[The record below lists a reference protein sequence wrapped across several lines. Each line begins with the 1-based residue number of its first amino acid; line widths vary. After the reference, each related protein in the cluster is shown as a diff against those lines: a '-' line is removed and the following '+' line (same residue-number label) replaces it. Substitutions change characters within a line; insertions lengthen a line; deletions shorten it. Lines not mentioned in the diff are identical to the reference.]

1 MENSGNAHE
10 KIIQDKTLIMTKEQ
24 LNNTRLERLNGCTKH
39 LHLLAEIP
47 QTTEEIS
54 TSIKTLWPA
63 PPKTDAQKPIKM
75 DNIRLLYIDLF
86 CGAGG
91 TSTGC
96 ENAVIDGKKIAKVIA
111 CVNHDANAIASHKA
125 NHPDAIHYTEDIR
138 TLELGPMIKHVDI
151 ARKTYPQAKVVLWAS
166 LECTNFSRAK
176 GGMSRDA
183 DSRTLAEHL
192 FRYVEAV
199 RPDIIQIEN
208 VEEFTTAG
216 PLIEK
221 RDKDGNIVMVKKTE
235 GTGKNKRTWM
245 EPAML
250 PDPDHAGENFAKWVH
265 RMCSYGYRFEYRVL
279 NSADYGAYTS
289 RKRFFGMFARPD
301 VPVVFPEPTHARNP
315 EKTLF
320 GDALKP
326 WKPVREVLDL
336 EDEGI
341 SIFGRKK
348 DLVEATLRRILTGL
362 YKFVAGGETAFLT
375 KAFSGDPDG
384 KCSSIDKPAGTVT
397 AKDHHQFILAYYGR
411 NDSVH
416 ALDKPSPTIRT
427 ANTLSVV
434 TADRRWDETG
444 CSRFIT
450 TYYKHG
456 GAHSLAAPAPTVP
469 TKDRMSLISIK
480 DEKKASLFM
489 DNQYGTGVPSSA
501 EEPAHTIGTVPKV
514 KPVRIHFLDNQY
526 GNSRCSSIEQPA
538 GTVTT
543 NPKQCLVE
551 AVKEPCQVITDNRK
565 WHYLVNPQFTC
576 PGNSIDEPCPTVI
589 ARQDKKPL
597 SLAEV
602 KTAGRLPAFIKEDGD
617 ELVYEIYSTDS
628 DTMKQIK
635 LFMCLYGIVD
645 ITMRMLRIKEL
656 KLIQGFPE
664 DYILCGTQEEQ
675 KKYLGNAVVTIMAK
689 VWCEAIVTE
698 LFKRTTT
705 AVA

>member
-1 MENSGNAHE
+1 M
-10 KIIQDKTLIMTKEQ
+10 KDDK
-24 LNNTRLERLNGCTKH
+24 
-39 LHLLAEIP
+39 
-47 QTTEEIS
+47 
-54 TSIKTLWPA
+54 
-63 PPKTDAQKPIKM
+63 D
-75 DNIRLLYIDLF
+75 IRLLYIDLF

-96 ENAVIDGKKIAKVIA
+96 ENAVLNGKKIAKVIA

-138 TLELGPMIKHVDI
+138 TLELGPMVKHVDL
-151 ARKTYPQAKVVLWAS
+151 ARKTHPKAKVVLWAS

-192 FRYVEAV
+192 FRYVEAID
-199 RPDIIQIEN
+199 PDIVQIEN

-221 RDKDGNIVMVKKTE
+221 RDKDGNVVMVKKSE
-235 GTGKNKRTWM
+235 GVGKNKRTWM

-250 PDPDHAGENFAKWVH
+250 PDPEHAGEDFVKWVH
-265 RMCSYGYRFEYRVL
+265 NMCSYGYRFEYRIL

-289 RKRFFGMFARPD
+289 RKRFFGMFAKPD
-301 VPVVFPEPTHARNP
+301 VPIVFPVPTHAKNP
-315 EKTLF
+315 EKNLF
-320 GDALKP
+320 GEELKP

-336 EDEGI
+336 DDEGT
-341 SIFGRKK
+341 SIFDRKK
-348 DLVEATLRRILTGL
+348 GLVEATLRRILAGL
-362 YKFVAGGETAFLT
+362 YKFVAGGDTAFLT
-375 KAFSGDPDG
+375 KAFSGDPEG
-384 KCSSIDKPAGTVT
+384 KCSSIEKPAGTVT
-397 AKDHHQFILAYYGR
+397 ARDHHQ
-411 NDSVH
+411 
-416 ALDKPSPTIRT
+416 
-427 ANTLSVV
+427 
-434 TADRRWDETG
+434 
-444 CSRFIT
+444 FIT

-456 GAHSLAAPAPTVP
+456 TAHSLQAPAPTVP
-469 TKDRMSLISIK
+469 TKDRISLISVR
-480 DEKKASLFM
+480 DEEKAGLFL

-526 GNSRCSSIEQPA
+526 GNSRCSSIEQPS
-538 GTVTT
+538 GTITG

-551 AVKEPCQVITDNRK
+551 AVREPWVMNTNFHNVGASVNEPCQVVTANRK
-565 WHYLVNPQFTC
+565 WHYLVNPQFNC
-576 PGNSIDEPCPTVI
+576 PGNSVDEPCPTVI

-597 SLAEV
+597 GLAEV
-602 KTAGRLPAFIKEDGD
+602 RTAGTLPSFIKEEGGA
-617 ELVYEIYSTDS
+617 LVYEIYDTDS
-628 DTMKQIK
+628 EPLKQIK
-635 LFMCLYGIVD
+635 LFMCAYGIVD

-689 VWCEAIVTE
+689 VWCEAIVGA
-698 LFKRTTT
+698 FRPDK
-705 AVA
+705 AKKVA